1 MNELG
6 IIQDGALLVRNGVIL
21 QAGPSR
27 RLENLAEARDAQEV
41 NAAGRVVMPGFV
53 DSHTHLLYPLPGDN
67 ARPGDAER
75 ALHAMSGQRMAARAR
90 SWLQAMA
97 RHGTTTVEAKTGAW
111 CAEGGELKLLRALRA
126 LESDP
131 VDVVPTFLL
140 RAPAAP
146 EAEVRELAR
155 WVNRELLPTI
165 AKRKLARFADIA
177 WEDSAER
184 MSCFESYLETAR
196 SLGLRGKVHAENRN
210 LAPAITAAVSEFALS
225 VDHMDHLAA
234 SEVPLLAGSCTI
246 ATLLPCFSC
255 ETGARYAPAREL
267 IDGGAAVA
275 IATNFNPAETPSPSM
290 QTAIAMACMFMKM
303 SPAEAITSATINGAC
318 ALGRGDRTGSLEP
331 GKLADAVILNASDY
345 RELGRHVGVN
355 LVNRTMK
362 RGEFIYTEGE
372 VARRDSEMMR
382 AQMALRC

>member
-53 DSHTHLLYPLPGDN
+53 DSHTHLLYPLPGAH
-67 ARPGDAER
+67 ARPGDAGR
-75 ALHAMSGQRMAARAR
+75 ALQATNGQRLAARAR

-111 CAEGGELKLLRALRA
+111 CAESGELKLLRALRA

-140 RAPAAP
+140 RAPEVP
-146 EAEVRELAR
+146 GAELRELAC
-155 WVNRELLPTI
+155 WVNRELLPMI

-184 MSCFESYLETAR
+184 MSYFESYLETAR
-196 SLGLRGKVHAENRN
+196 SLGLRGKVHAENRH

-225 VDHMDHLAA
+225 ADHLDHVA
-234 SEVPLLAGSCTI
+234 SSDVPLLAGSCTI
-246 ATLLPCFSC
+246 ATLLPCFSF

-267 IDGGAAVA
+267 IDGGVAVA

-318 ALGRGDRTGSLEP
+318 ALGRGGRTGSLEP

-345 RELGRHVGVN
+345 RELGRHIGVN

-372 VARRDSEMMR
+372 VTRRDSEM
-382 AQMALRC
+382 LRLHEAVRC